1 MQRREVAQFAL
12 NLFHWDTERRILTTA
27 TLQKRSGEYFVSGAT
42 YNLVTTRNGLSS
54 TCTQRLTWVVQ
65 VWTDKGRAQLAAWGG
80 MTTDL
85 AEQCGLFEV
94 EDASNIYSDFRALPA
109 IVIPYFDAA
118 GEVVQF
124 DCGAFCR
131 IRYLAAPKQTGFVA
145 EKAPRYAQPKGSGV
159 RAYFPPLCDWRAIVS
174 DASAPC
180 IVTEG
185 EAKGIVA
192 AAAGLPCIALGGV
205 YSWVSEGELMPELA
219 ALSWRGRETYVTF
232 DSDRATNPNVLVAEA
247 RLVDELGRRRGARCV
262 LVQLPPHG
270 EEKEA
275 LDTFLQ
281 REGVDALLSLMR
293 EAPQLGALDQKV
305 VSLNKTC
312 AWIERENMVYDL
324 ENRLFVRKE
333 AFVNGSRFSAI
344 EHITVAAKQRAEP
357 KRVSVAAVWLKHPHA
372 QRFSEVLFRP
382 NEGVTVRGEHGR
394 PALNLWKGWEPGR
407 GDVQPFLDLSAFLFQ
422 NMEAE
427 HRDLPL
433 KLMAYKAQNPQEKVP
448 LAIVLI
454 GPQGCG
460 KTFWS
465 ECIRDAFQPYSAT
478 ISSKSFYAE
487 FQGWLEQSL
496 IGTMNEVEPEDMQ
509 KGGEQLKALI
519 SDLERPMNEKY
530 RPARQIQSY
539 TMYILTSNKR
549 AVGAFASDDRR
560 MIVVD
565 CPKKREAEFYYD
577 YLKPWKD
584 AGGAKA
590 LLGYLLSLDLEGW
603 RPPSAAPMTAE
614 KHMAYM
620 ESLTAVQRLAEEM
633 RTGTEHNVKL
643 WLDQATA
650 WARMAELS
658 SNPSL
663 AAHARATLEGVQH
676 MPIRPW
682 YTPEELALMFPS
694 IVEQTLGS
702 KYDKSTPSGR
712 ISRELREAGVPYL
725 QSADDPCGF
734 MWKGARRQYLVVSDF
749 AEWAAP
755 LRQADFERAMA
766 HWPTYG
772 QLSGRRAA

>member
-1 MQRREVAQFAL
+1 MFDVA
-12 NLFHWDTERRILTTA
+12 
-27 TLQKRSGEYFVSGAT
+27 
-42 YNLVTTRNGLSS
+42 
-54 TCTQRLTWVVQ
+54 
-65 VWTDKGRAQLAAWGG
+65 
-80 MTTDL
+80 
-85 AEQCGLFEV
+85 
-94 EDASNIYSDFRALPA
+94 DASSVCGDFKPLPA
-109 IVIPYFDAA
+109 LVIPYFTPAGDVMTYGAA
-118 GEVVQF
+118 QP
-124 DCGAFCR
+124 FCR
-131 IRYLAAPKQTGFVA
+131 VRYLSEPPQRGFVA
-145 EKAPRYAQPKGSGV
+145 QKPLRYGQPRDSGT
-159 RAYFPPLCDWRAIVS
+159 RAYFAPLLDWQTIADDPREGVLI
-174 DASAPC
+174 
-180 IVTEG
+180 TEG
-185 EAKGIVA
+185 EKKTL
-192 AAAGLPCIALGGV
+192 AGLLAGFPVIGLGGV
-205 YSWVSEGELMPELA
+205 YSWLSEGELLPELDA
-219 ALSWRGRETYVTF
+219 FKWKGRDVYICF
-232 DSDRATNPNVLVAEA
+232 DSDGQYNPHILAAEA
-247 RLVDELGRRRGARCV
+247 RLVDELQRRRGAACY
-262 LVQLPPHG
+262 LVRIPQDGDAKMGLDDYLLTHSVG
-270 EEKEA
+270 GFEA
-275 LDTFLQ
+275 LLQ
-281 REGVDALLSLMR
+281 QATPLGLLDA
-293 EAPQLGALDQKV
+293 KV
-305 VSLNKTC
+305 VALNKSC

-324 ENRLFVRKE
+324 ETRMFVRKE
-333 AFVNGSRFSAI
+333 SFVNGSRFSAI
-344 EHITVAAKQRAEP
+344 EHITVAAKRRAEP

-620 ESLTAVQRLAEEM
+620 ESLTAIQRLAEEM

-643 WLDQATA
+643 WLDQATS
-650 WARMAELS
+650 WGRMAEMS
-658 SNPSL
+658 SNPAL
-663 AAHARATLEGVQH
+663 AAHARATLEGART

-749 AEWAAP
+749 AEWAQP